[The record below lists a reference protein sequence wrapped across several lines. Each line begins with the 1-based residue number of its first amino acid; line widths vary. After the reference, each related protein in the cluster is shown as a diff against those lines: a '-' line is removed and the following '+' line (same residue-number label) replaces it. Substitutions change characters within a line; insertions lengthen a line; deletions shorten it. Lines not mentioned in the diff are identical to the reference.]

1 MENDNISEAV
11 SETVAEETCRIG
23 EGLRE
28 ARQCYDEVRRK
39 ATERLR
45 DAREITLGD
54 VLNRVLVSVKRH
66 PRSSLAAAAAVGF
79 FLGRLFRR

>member
-1 MENDNISEAV
+1 MENNDKPDVVSDAAAEA
-11 SETVAEETCRIG
+11 SCRIG

-28 ARQCYDEVRRK
+28 ARQCYEEVRQK

-54 VLNRVLVSVKRH
+54 VMDRVLVTVKRH
-66 PRSSLAAAAAVGF
+66 PRGSLAAAAAVGF